1 MEGQGSQFFNY
12 LLKHITKNSNQM
24 YHSKKLRFSLSEL
37 KSLFLRE
44 NQINNIVY
52 KRAGLFDLQV

>member
-12 LLKHITKNSNQM
+12 LLKHITNNQI
-24 YHSKKLRFSLSEL
+24 YHSKKLRLSSSEL

-52 KRAGLFDLQV
+52 KRAGLFDLQL

>member
-12 LLKHITKNSNQM
+12 LLKHITKNQI
-24 YHSKKLRFSLSEL
+24 YHAKKLRLSLSEL
-37 KSLFLRE
+37 KSLFLRG
-44 NQINNIVY
+44 NQINNIEY